1 MKFADISNVRRVRM
15 KVYLKTNFIQKKL
28 IRKNKSQNW
37 LADRFGIT
45 SGYMSQL
52 MDGSR
57 NPSPE
62 LREKILQVFPDNDF
76 DDLFVIK
83 NEK

>member
-1 MKFADISNVRRVRM
+1 M
-15 KVYLKTNFIQKKL
+15 KVYLKTSAIQKKL

-57 NPSPE
+57 NPSPV
-62 LREKILQVFPDNDF
+62 LREKIMQVFPDNDF
-76 DDLFVIK
+76 DDLFTIK
-83 NEK
+83 ESPRK